1 MIGRAHD
8 ALDDVVNVREF
19 ATHVAMIEHPD
30 GPQVMPALKVKDFN
44 LTSLSDA
51 VSRLTAPATAPHPAR

>member
-1 MIGRAHD
+1 
-8 ALDDVVNVREF
+8 
-19 ATHVAMIEHPD
+19 MIEHPD